1 MEVRFKSAI
10 KSSEFA
16 RVVDNVKSVIEGIKR
31 LFGKDV
37 HVYDDVVGEVVE
49 GGITVTVGGTLED
62 LDKIVRID
70 IDFYRDPEFTDLDI
84 VDVELEAYIDVFKL
98 PPDLRKKL
106 LTKLVNMMNIFEPD
120 TTPVYEV
127 VLKNNEKDK
136 DELTIV
142 LEVLG
147 FK

>member
-16 RVVDNVKSVIEGIKR
+16 RVVDNVKSVLEGIKQ

-37 HVYDDVVGEVVE
+37 YVYDDVVGEVVE

-62 LDKIVRID
+62 LDNIVRID
-70 IDFYRDPEFTDLDI
+70 IDFYRNPEFTDLDI
-84 VDVELEAYIDVFKL
+84 VDVELEAYMDVFKL
-98 PPDLRKKL
+98 PPDLRKEL
-106 LTKLVNMMNIFEPD
+106 LTRLVNLMNIFEPH
-120 TTPVYEV
+120 TTPAYEV
-127 VLKNNEKDK
+127 VFRNNEKDK
-136 DELTIV
+136 YELTKT